1 MANHRSS
8 VNSEYFAAIPFD
20 ESQRLADEMKA
31 KITAWRNWGT
41 SSGVFG
47 LQQKM
52 YQNYYG
58 YSGNGNSSQTI
69 LSGGSSGELSML
81 KVNDLRKLIQ
91 EQLVTI
97 TSQRP
102 AGVARA
108 VNSDSQSLKSAK
120 IGTAIAEYYMS
131 EANFEASFVS
141 ACEMGL
147 LLGESFVDGLWDKD
161 VGDPIAVDPDTGRP
175 EMSGDWKIRVHCPWN
190 VARDIGSS
198 CKDQKWFIISYK
210 ANKFDLAAKYPKF
223 SDKIVMCTN
232 EETSQKIALNKIP
245 DESDEIYVHLLIH
258 DRTASV
264 PDGRYSLL
272 VGDSIVLDTT
282 LPYKDFPVD
291 RMSPSEVI
299 DGITGYTS
307 AFDMLGAEE
316 ASDALISIILTNNVT
331 FGGQSIVGPQGAELK
346 VSDIAKGLRY
356 FELPPDMIDKL
367 KPLQMTKTAP
377 ETYQFLNML
386 RSMKAEMTGNVTNVL
401 GQQAVQGASGSAMAL
416 IQAQAIQFNSGSQ
429 RSYYRLMSAQ
439 MTKGIFILAKYA
451 DTPRVARI
459 VGKAKS
465 QGLKEF
471 KYTGQDLNSISSI
484 IFEMTNAVSQSM
496 GGKLAMAQDLIKSGL
511 ISNPKEY
518 ITVATTGSLDSMTM
532 PDELDQL
539 LLIEEN
545 EWLSEGREVKAII
558 TEIHADHIKAHR
570 SILSSPKAKEDPQ
583 VLMVTL
589 EHIQD
594 HINLWQ
600 EASAT
605 NPGLLMATGQQP
617 LQMVP
622 PMPPPGAPQ
631 GIAQTVGD
639 GQAPAIAKAQETQM
653 PKMPVNPATGERVEM
668 NGAV

>member
-1 MANHRSS
+1 MANNRSS
-8 VNSEYFAAIPFD
+8 INTEYFAAIPFD
-20 ESQRLADEMKA
+20 QSQRLADEMKV
-31 KITAWRNWGT
+31 KIEAWRSWGA
-41 SSGVFG
+41 SSGVFK

-52 YQNYYG
+52 FQNYYG
-58 YSGNGNSSQTI
+58 YSGNGNSSQTV
-69 LSGGSSGELSML
+69 LSGGSEGELSML
-81 KVNDLRKLIQ
+81 KINDLRKLIQ

-102 AGVARA
+102 AGIARA

-131 EANFEASFVS
+131 EANFEADFVR
-141 ACEMGL
+141 ACEMAL
-147 LLGESFVDGLWDKD
+147 LLGESFIDGLWDKD
-161 VGDPIAVDPDTGRP
+161 IGDPIAVDPETGRP
-175 EMSGDWKIRVHCPWN
+175 EMSGDWRIRVHCPWN
-190 VARDIGSS
+190 VARDIGANT
-198 CKDQKWFIISYK
+198 KDQNWYIISYK

-223 SDKIVMCTN
+223 HDQIIACTN
-232 EETSQKIALNKIP
+232 EEANQKIALNKIP
-245 DESDEIYVHLLIH
+245 DQSDEIYAHLLIH
-258 DRTASV
+258 DRTAAV
-264 PDGRYSLL
+264 PDGRYSTLI
-272 VGDSIVLDTT
+272 GDSIVLDLP

-291 RMSPSEVI
+291 RMSPSDVI

-307 AFDMLGAEE
+307 AFDMLAAEE
-316 ASDALISIILTNNVT
+316 ATDALVSIILTNNVT

-356 FELPPDMIDKL
+356 FELPPDMVDKL

-377 ETYQFLNML
+377 ETYQFLSML
-386 RSMKAEMTGNVTNVL
+386 RSVKAEMTGNVSNVL

-429 RSYYRLMSAQ
+429 RSYYRLMSSQ

-465 QGLKEF
+465 SGLKEF

-496 GGKLAMAQDLIKSGL
+496 GGKLAMAQDLIKAGQ

-532 PDELDQL
+532 PDEMDQM

-545 EWLSEGREVKAII
+545 EWLSEGREVKAVI

-570 SILSSPKAKEDPQ
+570 SVLSSPKAKEDPQ

-605 NPGLLMATGQQP
+605 NPGVLMATGQQP
-617 LQMVP
+617 LQIAP
-622 PMPPPGAPQ
+622 PMAPPGAPQ
-631 GIAQTVGD
+631 NMAQTVGS
-639 GQAPAIAKAQETQM
+639 GEAPAVTKAEETRM
-653 PKMPVNPATGERVEM
+653 PEMPINPATGERAEIQ
-668 NGAV
+668 GAI